1 MFFPKDLWENIF
13 TYFHSAYRLPNHY
26 VAMMKLNS
34 FKKRVKLLKQLYKSG
49 QILVA
54 TSNQHCIFNS
64 FYISILLKQ
73 IFYDNTSENYR
84 LLPNTKPDIT
94 LNINTTKLK
103 IKEDF
108 LEIINE
114 YLKNG
119 FWNPRGTTNLFQNLL
134 FIKSL

>member
-1 MFFPKDLWENIF
+1 MSYI
-13 TYFHSAYRLPNHY
+13 
-26 VAMMKLNS
+26 
-34 FKKRVKLLKQLYKSG
+34 G
-49 QILVA
+49 
-54 TSNQHCIFNS
+54 HCIFDS

-94 LNINTTKLK
+94 LNMNTTKLK

-114 YLKNG
+114 YLKNS
-119 FWNPRGTTNLFQNLL
+119 FWNPSGTTNLFQNLL